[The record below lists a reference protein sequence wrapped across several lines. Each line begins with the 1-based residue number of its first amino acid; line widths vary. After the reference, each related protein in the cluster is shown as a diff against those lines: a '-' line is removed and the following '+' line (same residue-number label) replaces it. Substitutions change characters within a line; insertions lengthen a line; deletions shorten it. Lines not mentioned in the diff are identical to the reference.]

1 MGGVGIVLIKESLP
15 SRLSVLRSYWT
26 TVTKE
31 CIKRPVRTA
40 VLKNRIFTRTQYK
53 HSSIL
58 RNENDCNTSVFCMYL
73 PFYFKKWTD
82 DCYTSVFCKK
92 AKGQK
97 RRLQNFISVCRVLQ
111 SWGGNK
117 LRAAVCKFREFAVKT
132 EISKSFIFSQRK
144 PFSETFSK
152 ITIKVSKEFLL
163 KENRQKV
170 KCCPTPYCRR
180 SKTFELYLFS
190 KPSGRKTVQGNK
202 FIFSR

>member
-40 VLKNRIFTRTQYK
+40 VLKSRIFTRTQYK
-53 HSSIL
+53 HRSIL

-92 AKGQK
+92 AKGEK
-97 RRLQNFISVCRVLQ
+97 RRLHNFISVCRVLQ

-144 PFSETFSK
+144 LFSETFSE
-152 ITIKVSKEFLL
+152 ITIKVSKEI
-163 KENRQKV
+163 
-170 KCCPTPYCRR
+170 
-180 SKTFELYLFS
+180 SFER
-190 KPSGRKTVQGNK
+190 KPAKSEMLPHA
-202 FIFSR
+202 I

>member
-1 MGGVGIVLIKESLP
+1 MGIVLIKESLP

-53 HSSIL
+53 HRSIL
-58 RNENDCNTSVFCMYL
+58 RNEN
-73 PFYFKKWTD
+73 

-152 ITIKVSKEFLL
+152 ITVKVSKEFLL